1 MSLPRGRI
9 LRGSTGA
16 RAFPGG
22 TSLAVPLGGRV
33 VKRVVAEA
41 ALFAAER
48 LASAEGRARDILVE
62 AEQAARRMHE
72 RTKEQVQQEAAAQ
85 LASAWIRFRAEE
97 AARDEKSLDRIVE
110 LARAIA
116 ERIIGETLR
125 LDGAAILSV
134 ARQVLAS
141 ARQAKRIT
149 FRAHPDDAELLRR
162 EIASLG
168 LEGVAVEIHAD
179 DARPRG
185 SLLLDT
191 DLGILDAN
199 LSVAL
204 DRLTRALRDSLRS

>member
-9 LRGSTGA
+9 VRGSTRA
-16 RAFPGG
+16 RPLHGG
-22 TSLAVPLGGRV
+22 TSWAVPLGGHV
-33 VKRVVAEA
+33 VKKSIAEA
-41 ALFAAER
+41 ALLAAER
-48 LASAEGRARDILVE
+48 LAAAEERARAILVE
-62 AEQAARRMHE
+62 VEQAARLLHE
-72 RTKEQVQQEAAAQ
+72 RTKEEARQEAAAK
-85 LASAWIRFRAEE
+85 LAGAWIRFRAEE

-110 LARAIA
+110 LARAMA

-125 LDGAAILSV
+125 LDGAAVLSI

-141 ARQAKRIT
+141 ARQARRIS
-149 FRAHPDDAELLRR
+149 FRAHTDDAALIRQ
-162 EIASLG
+162 EITSLG
-168 LEGVAVEIHAD
+168 LEEVAVEIHAD

-199 LSVAL
+199 LSIAL

>member
-1 MSLPRGRI
+1 MKEES
-9 LRGSTGA
+9 
-16 RAFPGG
+16 
-22 TSLAVPLGGRV
+22 
-33 VKRVVAEA
+33 
-41 ALFAAER
+41 
-48 LASAEGRARDILVE
+48 
-62 AEQAARRMHE
+62 RR
-72 RTKEQVQQEAAAQ
+72 EAAAE

-116 ERIIGETLR
+116 ERIVGEALR
-125 LDGAAILSV
+125 LDGAAILSI

-141 ARQAKRIT
+141 ARQAKRISL
-149 FRAHPDDAELLRR
+149 RAHPDDAALIRQ

-168 LEGVAVEIHAD
+168 LEDVAVEIHAD
-179 DARPRG
+179 DRRPRG

-204 DRLTRALRDSLRS
+204 DRLARALRDSFRS